1 MMNQNEEHEDILFEE
16 KKKQTDRR
24 EAGMGADGEF
34 SAESLKKWFT
44 RAGGALAACAA
55 ARLPD
60 GGSDGWKESER
71 VPDHGSEFRYPDGI
85 YHEPEGRSA
94 VGIRKDG
101 EDK

>member
-34 SAESLKKWFT
+34 SADPEKVVYKGRRS
-44 RAGGALAACAA
+44 AGGLRSC
-55 ARLPD
+55 RLPD
-60 GGSDGWKESER
+60 GGPDGWKESER

-85 YHEPEGRSA
+85 YHEPEGCSA